1 MGGDE
6 NRGRP
11 GLEVPRGEVTRRREA
26 GGSSASDWTGD
37 VTSEVCRACPG
48 EAAVRGRGQE

>member
-6 NRGRP
+6 NKGRP

-48 EAAVRGRGQE
+48 EAAVRGRGQV